1 MNTKFQLAALAA
13 ALAASGGALA
23 QKAGSFSAQ
32 IGATNLAPAVSSGNL
47 SAPSLPNTQATVSSD
62 TEVTGAVNYMLT
74 DNVALSVPLGFG
86 FKHDVSGAGA
96 IAGVGTLATTKVV
109 PITLIAQY
117 RFMAPDA
124 TFRPYVGAGVTYA
137 RFYDTNGTAVLTA
150 LTNPGGAATT
160 ISFQSKWAPTLQ
172 LGLTYNLNEKWYLDA
187 SYTKTFLKTQGTL
200 STGQTLD
207 MRLDPNSYTIAVG
220 YKF

>member
-1 MNTKFQLAALAA
+1 MNTNFHVLVVAA
-13 ALAASGGALA
+13 ALVVSGGALA

-32 IGATNLAPAVSSGNL
+32 IGVTNLAPSVSSGNL
-47 SAPSLPNTQATVSSD
+47 TAPSLPNTQATVNSD
-62 TEVTGAVNYMLT
+62 TEVTGAINYMLT
-74 DNVALSVPLGFG
+74 DNIGLSVPIGYG
-86 FKHDVSGAGA
+86 FKHDVLGAGA
-96 IAGVGTLATTKVV
+96 IAGAGTLATTKVL

-117 RFMAPDA
+117 RFMAPEA
-124 TFRPYVGAGVTYA
+124 KLRPYAGIGLTYSK
-137 RFYDTNGTAVLTA
+137 FYDTNGTAVLSA

-160 ISFQSKWAPTLQ
+160 ASFKSKWAPTVQ

-187 SYTKTFLKTQGTL
+187 SYTKTFLKAQGTL

-207 MRLDPNSYTIAVG
+207 MRLDPNSYTLAVG

>member
-1 MNTKFQLAALAA
+1 MKTKFQLMALTV
-13 ALAASGGALA
+13 ALAASGGAFA

-32 IGATNLAPAVSSGNL
+32 IGATNLAPSVSSGNL
-47 SAPSLPNTQATVSSD
+47 TAPSLPNSQATVNSD
-62 TEVTGAVNYMLT
+62 TELTGAVNYMLT

-96 IAGVGTLATTKVV
+96 IAGAGTLATTKVI

-117 RFMAPDA
+117 RFLAPDA
-124 TFRPYVGAGVTYA
+124 TFRPYAGVGVTYA
-137 RFYDTNGTAVLTA
+137 RFYDTNGTAVLTG

-160 ISFQSKWAPTLQ
+160 ISFQSKWAPTIQ

-187 SYTKTFLKTQGTL
+187 SYTKTFLKTTGTL

-207 MRLDPNSYTIAVG
+207 MRLDPNSYTVAMG

>member
-1 MNTKFQLAALAA
+1 MNTKFRLIGLTV
-13 ALAASGGALA
+13 ALAASSGAFA
-23 QKAGSFSAQ
+23 QKAGSLSAQ
-32 IGATNLAPAVSSGNL
+32 IGATNLAPSVSSGNL
-47 SAPSLPNTQATVSSD
+47 TAPSLPNTQATVNSD
-62 TEVTGAVNYMLT
+62 TELTGAVNYMLT
-74 DNVALSVPLGFG
+74 DNVGLSVPIGYG

-96 IAGVGTLATTKVV
+96 IAGVGTLATTKVI

-117 RFMAPDA
+117 RFLEPDA
-124 TFRPYVGAGVTYA
+124 KFRPYAGLGVTYA
-137 RFYDTNGTAVLTA
+137 RFYDTNGTAVLSG

-160 ISFQSKWAPTLQ
+160 ISFKSKWAPTIQ

-207 MRLDPNSYTIAVG
+207 MRLDPNTYTVAVG
-220 YKF
+220 YRF